1 MQEITAEEVQKK
13 PRGCLF
19 IGGIVLLTA
28 VLTMAIT
35 FFVVTRYIFPTR
47 FEPVTLSE
55 SEQDVLE
62 AKLERFEYAA
72 SSTGKT
78 AGDGRSQVGES
89 GNSDLAPEKYTEAGA
104 NRQITLS
111 ERELN
116 GLLSANT
123 DLAERL
129 VIDLSEN
136 LASGK
141 LLIPLDPDFP
151 IMGGK
156 TLKITAGMEL
166 AYRGDKPVV
175 VLRGVSVM
183 GVPLPAAWL
192 GNMKNVDLVR
202 EFGADPGF
210 WKSFAEGVENVRVS
224 EGKLVVQLRE

>member
-1 MQEITAEEVQKK
+1 MQEIAAEEVQKK

-28 VLTMAIT
+28 ILTMAIT
-35 FFVVTRYIFPTR
+35 FFVVTRYIFPAR

-55 SEQDVLE
+55 IEQDVLE
-62 AKLERFEYAA
+62 AKLERFENAA
-72 SSTGKT
+72 SSPRTT
-78 AGDGRSQVGES
+78 AGNGQNQGVDGD
-89 GNSDLAPEKYTEAGA
+89 DLAPEKYSEAGA
-104 NRQITLS
+104 KRQITLS